1 MFLVTMSEGK
11 VHLQSTIYVPPPVTF
26 IYSSVARTSH
36 VKKTLK
42 PRRPGN
48 NQQRG
53 EVEGGGGR

>member
-1 MFLVTMSEGK
+1 MFLVTMSGGK

-36 VKKTLK
+36 VVPLK

-48 NQQRG
+48 AQQRG
-53 EVEGGGGR
+53 EAEGGGGR